1 MHCYLCFVRY
11 TYSGSID
18 PNSRY
23 IVMSAK
29 LWVIRG
35 SYDLLSIIHNTFYM
49 QIPLREA
56 RVAPLSSHFISF
68 SPFISVRVANRHY
81 HGINEPGG
89 SHHCEVS
96 HCSSDPQPDGLVSWL
111 TVCIKPYPRFLLH
124 VWL

>member
-35 SYDLLSIIHNTFYM
+35 IYDLLSIIHNTLYM
-49 QIPLREA
+49 QIPLQEA
-56 RVAPLSSHFISF
+56 RVAPLSSHFERSPSDAFPFHRSF
-68 SPFISVRVANRHY
+68 LFA
-81 HGINEPGG
+81 
-89 SHHCEVS
+89 
-96 HCSSDPQPDGLVSWL
+96 
-111 TVCIKPYPRFLLH
+111 
-124 VWL
+124 